1 MSPKQLTFIASIS
14 LLLIFSTQSFLVYD
28 YYKTT
33 REGLIRESDAIL
45 ENAFKKEL
53 DIRSKM
59 HSKATA
65 GIPKDT
71 PDTIQPPAEVRN
83 AKNNEKPIEKINLD
97 KMNVNKNDYSNML
110 NLAINMLISRT
121 TPLNLERVDSVAGII
136 LEAQNIS
143 SEYYIS
149 ICDPKTKATV
159 KRSKS
164 AIPHSFF
171 QLHSQLFPID
181 FEKKEALQLT
191 LVNPF
196 SFILKRMGIMLITS
210 LLLSVLCLIAFRYLL
225 VILSRQKQLVA
236 FKNDFLSTIAHELKR
251 PVAALSVNLDAMTLP
266 CTFVNPA
273 LHQPM
278 VTRSTHATA
287 EMNDTITMIVALS
300 RAEEGLLKLN
310 KRNVVLNDMLSDIQ
324 SRFSET
330 ILKPVSIRL
339 HIQSEYLTISADEQL
354 LQQCFA
360 NLVDNAIKYSG
371 DAVEIDIDV
380 EEQDD
385 RVLVSISDN
394 GIGIPQDKLP
404 AIFGKFNRAHE
415 SLSGVK
421 GYGIGLN
428 YVKTIVEKHHGS
440 ISVSST
446 AGTGSK
452 FTLSLPYN

>member
-1 MSPKQLTFIASIS
+1 MTPKQLTFIASFC
-14 LLLIFSTQSFLVYD
+14 LLLIFCTQSFLVFD

-53 DIRSKM
+53 DIRSKS
-59 HSKATA
+59 HSKHTVSTDLA
-65 GIPKDT
+65 K
-71 PDTIQPPAEVRN
+71 PDTIQPPAEIRN
-83 AKNNEKPIEKINLD
+83 SKNNEQPNAKINLD
-97 KMNVNKNDYSNML
+97 KMNVNSNDYSNLL
-110 NLAINMLISRT
+110 NLAINAVVSKSN
-121 TPLNLERVDSVAGII
+121 PLNLERLDSVAGII
-136 LEAQNIS
+136 LQSQNIS

-164 AIPHSFF
+164 TIPHSFF

-210 LLLSVLCLIAFRYLL
+210 LLLSILCLVAFRYLL

-251 PVAALSVNLDAMTLP
+251 PVAALSVNLDAMTMP
-266 CTFVNPA
+266 GTFVNPA
-273 LHQPM
+273 LYQPI
-278 VTRSTHATA
+278 VDRSTRATT

-300 RAEEGLLKLN
+300 KAEEGLLKLN
-310 KRNVVLNDMLSDIQ
+310 KSNVVLNDMLSDLQ
-324 SRFSET
+324 VRFSES
-330 ILKPVSIRL
+330 IRKPVTVRL
-339 HIQSEYLTISADEQL
+339 DIQSEYLTISADEQL

-360 NLVDNAIKYSG
+360 NLLDNAIKYSG
-371 DAVEIDIDV
+371 DTVEIMIKV
-380 EEQDD
+380 AEQDD
-385 RVLVSISDN
+385 KVQIAISDN
-394 GIGIPQDKLP
+394 GMGIPEDKLP
-404 AIFGKFNRAHE
+404 AIFDKFNRAHE

-428 YVKTIVEKHHGS
+428 YVKTIVEKHQGTIDVKSTNGAGS
-440 ISVSST
+440 E
-446 AGTGSK
+446 
-452 FTLSLPYN
+452 FTISLPYN

>member
-1 MSPKQLTFIASIS
+1 M
-14 LLLIFSTQSFLVYD
+14 YD

-45 ENAFKKEL
+45 ENAFK
-53 DIRSKM
+53 
-59 HSKATA
+59 
-65 GIPKDT
+65 
-71 PDTIQPPAEVRN
+71 
-83 AKNNEKPIEKINLD
+83 
-97 KMNVNKNDYSNML
+97 
-110 NLAINMLISRT
+110 
-121 TPLNLERVDSVAGII
+121 
-136 LEAQNIS
+136 
-143 SEYYIS
+143 
-149 ICDPKTKATV
+149 
-159 KRSKS
+159 
-164 AIPHSFF
+164 
-171 QLHSQLFPID
+171 
-181 FEKKEALQLT
+181 
-191 LVNPF
+191 
-196 SFILKRMGIMLITS
+196 
-210 LLLSVLCLIAFRYLL
+210 
-225 VILSRQKQLVA
+225 
-236 FKNDFLSTIAHELKR
+236 
-251 PVAALSVNLDAMTLP
+251 SVNLDAMTLTG
-266 CTFVNPA
+266 TFVNPA

-394 GIGIPQDKLP
+394 DTASLRTNCLLFS
-404 AIFGKFNRAHE
+404 ASLTVRTNR
-415 SLSGVK
+415 
-421 GYGIGLN
+421 
-428 YVKTIVEKHHGS
+428 
-440 ISVSST
+440 SV
-446 AGTGSK
+446 A
-452 FTLSLPYN
+452 

>member
-1 MSPKQLTFIASIS
+1 M
-14 LLLIFSTQSFLVYD
+14 YD

-45 ENAFKKEL
+45 ENAFK
-53 DIRSKM
+53 
-59 HSKATA
+59 
-65 GIPKDT
+65 
-71 PDTIQPPAEVRN
+71 
-83 AKNNEKPIEKINLD
+83 
-97 KMNVNKNDYSNML
+97 
-110 NLAINMLISRT
+110 
-121 TPLNLERVDSVAGII
+121 
-136 LEAQNIS
+136 
-143 SEYYIS
+143 
-149 ICDPKTKATV
+149 
-159 KRSKS
+159 
-164 AIPHSFF
+164 
-171 QLHSQLFPID
+171 
-181 FEKKEALQLT
+181 
-191 LVNPF
+191 
-196 SFILKRMGIMLITS
+196 
-210 LLLSVLCLIAFRYLL
+210 
-225 VILSRQKQLVA
+225 
-236 FKNDFLSTIAHELKR
+236 
-251 PVAALSVNLDAMTLP
+251 SVNLDDMTLP
-266 CTFVNPA
+266 GTFVNPA

-394 GIGIPQDKLP
+394 DTASLRTNCLLFS
-404 AIFGKFNRAHE
+404 ASLTVRTNR
-415 SLSGVK
+415 
-421 GYGIGLN
+421 
-428 YVKTIVEKHHGS
+428 
-440 ISVSST
+440 SV
-446 AGTGSK
+446 A
-452 FTLSLPYN
+452 